1 MASKWAS
8 DDVIDGGLDYIEQ
21 NGYKIWVV
29 TTGVVTTYS
38 HISCCDLTTGHLL
51 TSADF
56 TIGDGDASGRKVA
69 VAEQSSLNVSTS
81 GTAGGVAISDSDDA
95 LMVVTTCTTQA
106 LTSGNTVTI
115 PTWDIEIAD
124 PT

>member
-1 MASKWAS
+1 MASKLAG
-8 DDVIDGGLDYIEQ
+8 DAVIDGGLDYIQ
-21 NGYKIWVV
+21 TKAYKIWVV
-29 TTGVVTTYS
+29 TTGAVTTFSNIATYN
-38 HISCCDLTTGHLL
+38 LTTGHDV

-56 TIGDGDASGRKVA
+56 VKGNGDASGRKLA
-69 VAEQSSLNVSTS
+69 VAAQSSLNVSTS
-81 GTAGGVAISDSDDA
+81 GTAGGIAISSSDNA
-95 LMVVTTCTTQA
+95 LMLVTTCTTQA